1 MIYKVNGQALKTP
14 ASCTWGLYYVSSED
28 SGRDIALDAKM
39 HIDTLATK
47 RKLSGVTWTN
57 ITNTEA
63 TQILQLVHAK
73 RMMTLEYDDLLS
85 GHKETRTFY
94 ISDPSAQ
101 IYRWSVGMKII
112 AVLGFDFIE
121 Q

>member
-1 MIYKVNGQALKTP
+1 MIYEINGTSLKTP
-14 ASCTWGLYYVSSED
+14 ASCTWGYNFISGEN
-28 SGRDIALDAKM
+28 SGRDTLDSLM
-39 HIDTLATK
+39 HIEELGAK
-47 RKLSGVTWTN
+47 RKLSGVVWNN

-63 TQILQLVHAK
+63 TEILQLVTAE
-73 RMMTLEYDDLLS
+73 RMMLLKYDDLLS
-85 GHKETRTFY
+85 GNIETRTFY

-101 IYRWSVGMKII
+101 VYRWSVGMKII